1 MAARSALGPPCA
13 GMKKSMQR
21 KPFPMKRCLVA
32 VDVQGFFRPSAGM
45 VAQINQLAQSMP
57 TVATLMKH
65 DEAKVP
71 LAKFGRPIPM
81 DNSLMIS
88 CTNVHEKYGFAIPQG
103 VVDWLKMQ
111 APDEV
116 IVAGGHTDGN
126 VLSAGFDV
134 FNAGFKPAIVPLLCY
149 GNDWYM
155 HTVTAKIW
163 EQELGKVYQ
172 SIAELKFG
180 GL

>member
-1 MAARSALGPPCA
+1 
-13 GMKKSMQR
+13 
-21 KPFPMKRCLVA
+21 MKRCLIA
-32 VDVQGFFRPSAGM
+32 VDIQGFFRPSAGM
-45 VAQINQLAQSMP
+45 VAQINQLSQSMP
-57 TVATLMKH
+57 TAATLMKH

-71 LAKFGRPIPM
+71 LVRFGRPVPM
-81 DNSLMIS
+81 DNSLLIG
-88 CTNVHEKYGFAIPQG
+88 CKNVFDKYGFALPQG
-103 VVDWLKMQ
+103 VTDWLRIE

-116 IVAGGHTDGN
+116 IIAGGHTDGN

-134 FNAGFKPAIVPLLCY
+134 YNAGFKPAIVPLLCY

-155 HTVTAKIW
+155 HTVTTKIW

-180 GL
+180 GAA